1 MAVTEEEEG
10 GVDTVAGPSGSSCVM
25 KTCLNHIVGNVFM
38 AANIA
43 AVFVGICLGMVL
55 KFYCNL
61 SEHDQNYIDFPGEI
75 LMHMLQCMTVPLI
88 VTSVVTG
95 VSGLSNEGSRKIP
108 LRTAA
113 YIVSTT
119 LVAVTTGLIMV
130 LILKPGAAYSKK
142 GTEEHDQESF
152 STVQALCDLVRNI
165 FPQNVLRACF
175 SQYKS
180 EVESDG
186 DEQKSSRAT
195 NDTEKQKGEPY
206 TEGTNTVGLIAWS
219 LFVGLSLNRMGEEG
233 KSLVKVLTVLNEA
246 SKSIFNGILYYLPVG
261 VMFLIT
267 KHVVEVHDWENTSQ
281 LAKFI
286 AVVLLGLVVHGVIL
300 LPLIFF
306 LFTRQSPMAMIKG
319 ISPALLTALL
329 TSSSSATLP
338 HTFKCCEERLGID
351 KRVTRM
357 MLPIGT
363 NINMNGT
370 ALYEAVAAVFIAQLN
385 HIHLNLGQ
393 LITLLVTSAV
403 SSVGAAGVPAT
414 GAATTMFVLLAV
426 GLPAQQAS
434 ILVVIEWILDRCNT
448 VLNVFG
454 DCVGVAL
461 VYEVSREELEE
472 MDVQDQAMPGAD
484 GSEAVEL
491 EEIHAHVSTSD

>member
-329 TSSSSATLP
+329 TSS
-338 HTFKCCEERLGID
+338 R
-351 KRVTRM
+351 
-357 MLPIGT
+357 
-363 NINMNGT
+363 
-370 ALYEAVAAVFIAQLN
+370 
-385 HIHLNLGQ
+385 
-393 LITLLVTSAV
+393 VTSAV